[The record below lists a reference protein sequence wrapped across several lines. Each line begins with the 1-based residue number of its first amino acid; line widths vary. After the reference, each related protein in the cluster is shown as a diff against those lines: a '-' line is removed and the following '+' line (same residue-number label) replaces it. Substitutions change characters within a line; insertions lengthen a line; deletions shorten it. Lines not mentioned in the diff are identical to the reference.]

1 VTPEQRIA
9 ALETHL
15 AALSALIAAARA
27 RPGLGLSE
35 AEKRRLAEQ
44 AQRTG
49 EAARYFVGP

>member
-9 ALETHL
+9 ALEAHL
-15 AALSALIAAARA
+15 AVLSALIAEARA
-27 RPGLGLSE
+27 RPGLGLTD

-49 EAARYFVGP
+49 DAARYFVGP